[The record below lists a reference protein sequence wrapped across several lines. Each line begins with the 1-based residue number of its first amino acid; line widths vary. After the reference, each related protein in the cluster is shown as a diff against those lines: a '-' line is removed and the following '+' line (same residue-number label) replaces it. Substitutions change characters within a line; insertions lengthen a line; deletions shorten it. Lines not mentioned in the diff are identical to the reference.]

1 VAPAQ
6 IPQYSYAEKEVKKS
20 EINMSGLRSPVR
32 AQQFM
37 AQTKPYQA
45 ATSPQRIPE
54 DSPK

>member
-32 AQQFM
+32 EQQFM